1 MTTPVSLVHV
11 VPRLSMTG
19 PVRSIAAGAK
29 YATRLG
35 LAQRHRVVALERELS
50 PAAVLL
56 LRREG
61 VELTVR
67 PAFDELDDV
76 VRDAD
81 LVLVHF
87 WNCPSMFEFLVH
99 PLPATRLVAWIR
111 MQGLDAPQVVPDAL
125 VDHVDDLLL
134 TTPVTQA
141 SPALRRRLQPE
152 PPMVAPGI
160 ADMDRLEGWQ
170 PVDHEGFV
178 IGYVGTVNAGKLHP
192 RFVELCAAV
201 DVPDARFVVYGA
213 GGGEDA
219 LRAEAATRGLGDR
232 FEVKGHTEDLAAALG
247 EMDVFGYPLRPDTYA
262 SSEKAIQEAMWV
274 GIPPVVFPF
283 GGVRELVRSGVD
295 GLVADD
301 DAQYVQHLEQLAAD
315 PALRSR
321 LGAEARRRA
330 RDVFDPSM
338 LTARLDDFFGRALA
352 APRRAREWADWG
364 DEPAGW
370 FARALGDAG
379 APFLHDLAE
388 HPSIDARR
396 AIAALPFLVL
406 RGEGGLAHWRNH
418 FGDDAMLDEWCR
430 VAFGAIDSRTAD

>member
-1 MTTPVSLVHV
+1 MTAPSVVHV

-19 PVRSIAAGAK
+19 PVRGIAAEAK
-29 YATRLG
+29 YASRLG
-35 LAQRHRVVALERELS
+35 IERAHRVVALERELS

-61 VELTVR
+61 IALTVR
-67 PAFDELDDV
+67 PTPSELVDV
-76 VRDAD
+76 VREAD

-87 WNCPSMFEFLVH
+87 WNCPSMFEFLLR
-99 PLPATRLVAWIR
+99 PLPATRMVAWIET
-111 MQGLDAPQVVPDAL
+111 QGLDAPQVVPDAL
-125 VDHVDDLLL
+125 IDFVDDVLL
-134 TTPVTQA
+134 TTPVTLA
-141 SPALRRRLQPE
+141 SPALSRRRQSE

-160 ADMDRLEGWQ
+160 ADMDRLEAWQ

-213 GGGEDA
+213 GGGEAA
-219 LRAEAATRGLGDR
+219 LREEAAARGLGDR

-283 GGVRELVRSGVD
+283 GGVRELVRPGVD
-295 GLVADD
+295 GLIADD
-301 DAQYVQHLEQLAAD
+301 EAQYVQHLERLAAD
-315 PALRSR
+315 PELRDR

-330 RDVFDPSM
+330 REVFDPIA
-338 LTARLDDFFGRALA
+338 LTSRLDDFFTRALA
-352 APRRAREWADWG
+352 VPKRAR
-364 DEPAGW
+364 
-370 FARALGDAG
+370 
-379 APFLHDLAE
+379 
-388 HPSIDARR
+388 
-396 AIAALPFLVL
+396 
-406 RGEGGLAHWRNH
+406 
-418 FGDDAMLDEWCR
+418 
-430 VAFGAIDSRTAD
+430 